1 MTEYLGEDKLTG
13 LLVENKKTGAH
24 TEVPVDGVFLAV
36 GQAPGNGPFAPPVE
50 LDEAGYVK
58 AGEDSRTNVPGLF
71 AAGDC
76 RAKSVRQLTTAAADG
91 TVAAVAA
98 CAWADAHPAQ

>member
-1 MTEYLGEDKLTG
+1 MIQIEDVVVSFDVIREKFLCDLDACKG
-13 LLVENKKTGAH
+13 ICCIEGDAGA
-24 TEVPVDGVFLAV
+24 
-36 GQAPGNGPFAPPVE
+36 PVE

-58 AGEDSRTNVPGLF
+58 AGEDCRTNVPGLF

>member
-1 MTEYLGEDKLTG
+1 MTEYQGEERLSG
-13 LLVENKKTGAH
+13 LVVENKKTGAR
-24 TEVPVDGVFLAV
+24 TQVPVDGLFLAV

-50 LDEAGYVK
+50 LDAAGYVK
-58 AGEDSRTNVPGLF
+58 AGEDCATNVPGLF

-76 RAKSVRQLTTAAADG
+76 RAKAVRQLTTAAADG

-98 CAWADAHPAQ
+98 CAWADAHPAG